1 MLLLVKTIEK
11 PEKDFV
17 TKSTYLCKYSFTQ
30 LTRFLSWKIK
40 QISWIKLE
48 PKLQCPEVLTSVI
61 SILWIVDL
69 LQVLTKTIKIKIWVR
84 RLIEHSATTS
94 DNQLAAKRFWNK
106 SESVKDFLLP
116 ANAKLSAEFY

>member
-17 TKSTYLCKYSFTQ
+17 TKSTYLCKYSFIQ

-48 PKLQCPEVLTSVI
+48 LKLQCLEVLTSVI

-69 LQVLTKTIKIKIWVR
+69 LQVLPKTIKIKIWVR
-84 RLIEHSATTS
+84 RLIKHLATTS
-94 DNQLAAKRFWNK
+94 DNQLAAK
-106 SESVKDFLLP
+106 
-116 ANAKLSAEFY
+116 